1 MNKLGDVIS
10 DIYSDK
16 AASYIGS
23 LSAYRLVCIFFI
35 GCFLGYIIE
44 TIYCYPK
51 GGFQSRQAVLYG
63 PFVPVYGFGGLLL
76 TLALYKLQ
84 HMNVLLLFIISAVLG
99 ASFEYIYSLLQ
110 ELMLGAITW
119 DYSKAP
125 FNLQGRT
132 SLLYGVYWGVLGVL
146 WIKLGYPLLSRFIE
160 RIPIVM
166 RPYLTSILIVFMA
179 LNLILSALAI
189 KRGGDRLQNIPPEG
203 SFNRFLDSYYNDE
216 YLARVFPYLKYIR

>member
-84 HMNVLLLFIISAVLG
+84 HMNVLLLFIISAILG

-146 WIKLGYPLLSRFIE
+146 WIKLVYPLLIRFIE
-160 RIPIVM
+160 RIPITI
-166 RPYLTSILIVFMA
+166 RPSLTNFLIVFMA

-189 KRGGDRLQNIPPEG
+189 KRGGDRLRNIPPEG
-203 SFNRFLDSYYNDE
+203 SLSRFLDSHYNDE

>member
-10 DIYSDK
+10 DIYSNK
-16 AASYIGS
+16 ATQYITS
-23 LSAYRLVCIFFI
+23 LSLYRLVCVFFI

-76 TLALYKLQ
+76 TLALYRLQ
-84 HMNVLLLFIISAVLG
+84 QVNVLLLFTISAVLG
-99 ASFEYIYSLLQ
+99 AAFEYIYSLIQ

-132 SLLYGVYWGVLGVL
+132 SLLYGVYWGILGVL
-146 WIKLGYPLLSRFIE
+146 WIKLVYPLLIHFIE
-160 RIPIVM
+160 RIPIVI
-166 RPYLTSILIVFMA
+166 RPSLTSFLIVFMA
-179 LNLILSALAI
+179 FNLILSALAI
-189 KRGGDRLQNIPPEG
+189 KRGGERLQNIPPEG
-203 SFNRFLDSYYNDE
+203 SLSRFLDSRYDDE